1 MLLRSPYVLEFYSLE
16 REAQAAEE
24 RENLTNDTEDQ
35 LQDVCEH
42 NNPRD
47 KENKETYG
55 TNRMSAP

>member
-1 MLLRSPYVLEFYSLE
+1 VLAFYSLVAE

-55 TNRMSAP
+55 ANRMSAP